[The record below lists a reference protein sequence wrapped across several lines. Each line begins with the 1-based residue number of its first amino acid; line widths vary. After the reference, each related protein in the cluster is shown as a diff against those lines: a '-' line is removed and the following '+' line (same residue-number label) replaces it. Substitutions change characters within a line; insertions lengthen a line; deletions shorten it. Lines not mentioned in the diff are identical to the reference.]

1 MINLT
6 RLWTGQVQPAD
17 HLRYGEGRKAPHSA
31 TTRRPIVVWNITRTC
46 NLRCIHC
53 YSDSDRQAYA
63 GELSLEEC
71 RGVIDDLAGFGI
83 PGLLLSGGEPM
94 VHRHFWE
101 ISEYAR
107 SKGLRLTL
115 STNGTLIDAE
125 KAARL
130 KELDFAYIGI
140 SLDGIG
146 AVHDSFRRT
155 EGAFDKAVNAF
166 RNLKAVNQ
174 KTGLR
179 FTLTKHN
186 AAHIEPVLDFI
197 EKEEIQRVCFY
208 HLVPSGRGGELQL
221 LSPPESRR
229 TLDTLLARIDRWA
242 AQGVTREVLTVTQP
256 ADGIYLMLRQQREA
270 PERAAETNRLLS
282 WNGGANAGPGTG
294 IGNIDTQG
302 NVHADQFSQGW
313 SLGNVRERPFS
324 EIWQDTGAHE
334 RLALLRAQ
342 GSQITGRCSGC
353 RFLDRCGGG
362 FRQRAA
368 TLTGDP
374 CGSDPAC
381 PLTDEE
387 ISTDQLAAA
396 SHFSPDP
403 HRHGHDHDHG
413 HASRNAC
420 RPGCNSC
427 AGCTG

>member
-1 MINLT
+1 MKFRADSKHRQNPASIRQELLRSRGRLRVLLILMINLT
-6 RLWTGQVQPAD
+6 RLWTGQAQPAD
-17 HLRYGEGRKAPHSA
+17 HLRYGHGSSAPASSTARK
-31 TTRRPIVVWNITRTC
+31 PIVVWNITRTC

-53 YSDSDRQAYA
+53 YSDSDRKAYQ
-63 GELSLEEC
+63 GELNLFEC
-71 RGVIDDLAGFGI
+71 RGVIDDLADFGI

-94 VHRHFWE
+94 VHTHFWD
-101 ISEYAR
+101 IAEYAR

-115 STNGTLIDAE
+115 STNGTMIDE
-125 KAARL
+125 SNAARL
-130 KELDFAYIGI
+130 KELDFAYVGI

-146 AVHDSFRRT
+146 PVHDLFRRT
-155 EGAFDKAVNAF
+155 PGAYDKAVAAF
-166 RNLKAVNQ
+166 RNLRKVNQ

-186 AAHIEPVLDFI
+186 ASNIEPVLDFI
-197 EKEEIQRVCFY
+197 EQEEIQRVCFY
-208 HLVPSGRGGELQL
+208 HLVPSGRGGALQL
-221 LSPPESRR
+221 LEPDESRR
-229 TLDTLLARIDRWA
+229 VLDTLLARIDRWA

-256 ADGIYLMLRQQREA
+256 ADGIYLMLRQEREA
-270 PERAAETNRLLS
+270 PERASETNRLLA

-302 NVHADQFSQGW
+302 NVHADQFSQTW

-342 GSQITGRCSGC
+342 GSQITGRCAGC

-368 TLTGDP
+368 TCTGDP
-374 CGSDPAC
+374 SGSDPAC

-387 ISTDQLAAA
+387 I
-396 SHFSPDP
+396 
-403 HRHGHDHDHG
+403 HRTELV
-413 HASRNAC
+413 A
-420 RPGCNSC
+420 
-427 AGCTG
+427 

>member
-6 RLWTGQVQPAD
+6 RLWTGQAQPAD
-17 HLRYGEGRKAPHSA
+17 HLRYGHGARAPKSA
-31 TTRRPIVVWNITRTC
+31 AERRPIVVWNLTRTC

-53 YSDSDRQAYA
+53 YSDSDRKAYA
-63 GELSLEEC
+63 GELTLHEC
-71 RGVIDDLAGFGI
+71 RAVIDDLAAFGI

-94 VHRHFWE
+94 VHAHFWQIVE
-101 ISEYAR
+101 HAR
-107 SKGLRLTL
+107 SRGLRLTL

-130 KELDFAYIGI
+130 KALDFAYIGI

-146 AVHDSFRRT
+146 PVHDLFRRT
-155 EGAFDKAVNAF
+155 PGAFDRAVAAF
-166 RNLKAVNQ
+166 RHLREVGQ

-179 FTLTKHN
+179 FTLTRHN
-186 AAHIEPVLDFI
+186 ATNIEAVLDFI
-197 EKEEIQRVCFY
+197 EQEEIQRVCFY

-221 LSPPESRR
+221 LTPEDSRR
-229 TLDTLLARIDRWA
+229 TLDTLLARIDKWA
-242 AQGVTREVLTVTQP
+242 AAGVTREVLTVTQP
-256 ADGIYLMLRQQREA
+256 ADGLYVLLRQERED
-270 PERAAETNRLLS
+270 PERAAETNRLLA

-302 NVHADQFSQGW
+302 NVHADQFSQTW

-324 EIWQDTGAHE
+324 EIWQDTAGHE
-334 RLALLRAQ
+334 RLALLRGRGAA
-342 GSQITGRCSGC
+342 ITGRCGSC

-368 TLTGDP
+368 TCTGDP

-387 ISTDQLAAA
+387 IA
-396 SHFSPDP
+396 SLDAVP
-403 HRHGHDHDHG
+403 
-413 HASRNAC
+413 A
-420 RPGCNSC
+420 
-427 AGCTG
+427 

>member
-1 MINLT
+1 MTERAAPGRLVFQRMINLT
-6 RLWTGQVQPAD
+6 RLWTGQAQPAD
-17 HLRYGEGRKAPHSA
+17 HLRYGHGGNAPASSTARK
-31 TTRRPIVVWNITRTC
+31 PIVVWNITRTC

-53 YSDSDRQAYA
+53 YSDSDRKAYQ
-63 GELSLEEC
+63 GELSLYEC

-94 VHRHFWE
+94 VHAHFWQLA
-101 ISEYAR
+101 EYAR
-107 SKGLRLTL
+107 SRGLRLTL
-115 STNGTLIDAE
+115 STNGTLIDEA

-130 KELDFAYIGI
+130 KELDFAYVGI

-146 AVHDSFRRT
+146 PVHDLFRRT
-155 EGAFDKAVNAF
+155 PGSYEKAVAAF
-166 RNLKAVNQ
+166 RNLRKVNQ

-186 AAHIEPVLDFI
+186 ASNIEPVLDFI
-197 EKEEIQRVCFY
+197 EQEEIQRVCFY
-208 HLVPSGRGGELQL
+208 HLVPSGRGGALQL
-221 LSPPESRR
+221 LEPEESRR
-229 TLDTLLARIDRWA
+229 VLDTLLARIDRWA

-256 ADGIYLMLRQQREA
+256 ADGIYLMLRQEREA
-270 PERAAETNRLLS
+270 PERAGETNRLLS

-302 NVHADQFSQGW
+302 NVHADQFSQTW

-324 EIWQDTGAHE
+324 EIWQDSGAHE

-342 GSQITGRCSGC
+342 GTQITGRCAGC

-368 TLTGDP
+368 TCTGDP

-387 ISTDQLAAA
+387 IGLAPLPA
-396 SHFSPDP
+396 
-403 HRHGHDHDHG
+403 
-413 HASRNAC
+413 
-420 RPGCNSC
+420 
-427 AGCTG
+427 

>member
-6 RLWTGQVQPAD
+6 RLWTGQAQPAD
-17 HLRYGEGRKAPHSA
+17 YLRYGHGQNAPASSTARK
-31 TTRRPIVVWNITRTC
+31 PIVVWNITRTC

-53 YSDSDRQAYA
+53 YSDSDRMAYN
-63 GELSLEEC
+63 GELNLDEC
-71 RGVIDDLAGFGI
+71 IGVIDDLADYGI

-94 VHRHFWE
+94 VHPHFWKLA
-101 ISEYAR
+101 EYAR

-115 STNGTLIDAE
+115 STNGTLIDPE

-146 AVHDSFRRT
+146 PVHDLFRRT
-155 EGAFDKAVNAF
+155 PGSFDKAVAAF
-166 RNLKAVNQ
+166 RNLKKVNQ

-186 AAHIEPVLDFI
+186 ASNIEPVLDFI
-197 EKEEIQRVCFY
+197 EQEEIQRVCFY
-208 HLVPSGRGGELQL
+208 HLVPSGRGGALQL
-221 LSPPESRR
+221 LEPTESRAV
-229 TLDTLLARIDRWA
+229 LDTLLARIDHWA
-242 AQGVTREVLTVTQP
+242 AQGITREVLTVTQP
-256 ADGIYLMLRQQREA
+256 ADGLYLLLRQEREA
-270 PERAAETNRLLS
+270 PDRAAETNRLLS

-302 NVHADQFSQGW
+302 NVHADQFSQTW
-313 SLGNVRERPFS
+313 SLGNVRQRKFS

-334 RLALLRAQ
+334 RLTLLRAQ
-342 GSQITGRCSGC
+342 GTQITGRCGHC

-368 TLTGDP
+368 TCTGDP

-387 ISTDQLAAA
+387 IGLADLAAV
-396 SHFSPDP
+396 
-403 HRHGHDHDHG
+403 
-413 HASRNAC
+413 
-420 RPGCNSC
+420 
-427 AGCTG
+427 

>member
-6 RLWTGQVQPAD
+6 RLWTGQAQPAD
-17 HLRYGEGRKAPHSA
+17 HLRYGEGRQAPKSSTA
-31 TTRRPIVVWNITRTC
+31 RRPIVVWNLTRTC

-53 YSDSDRQAYA
+53 YSDSDRKFYE
-63 GELSLEEC
+63 GELRLHEC
-71 RGVIDDLAGFGI
+71 RAVIDDLAAFGI

-94 VHRHFWE
+94 VHAHFWD
-101 ISEYAR
+101 IAEYAR

-125 KAARL
+125 RAARL

-146 AVHDSFRRT
+146 PIHDTFRRT
-155 EGAFDKAVNAF
+155 QGAFDKAVAAF

-186 AAHIEPVLDFI
+186 AAHIGPVLDFI
-197 EKEEIQRVCFY
+197 EQEEIQRVCFY

-221 LSPPESRR
+221 LEPQESRQ
-229 TLDTLLARIDRWA
+229 TLDTLLARIDQWA

-256 ADGIYLMLRQQREA
+256 ADGIYVMLRQEREA
-270 PERAAETNRLLS
+270 PDRAGETNRLLS

-302 NVHADQFSQGW
+302 TVHADQFSQGW
-313 SLGNVRERPFS
+313 SPGNVRERPFS
-324 EIWQDTGAHE
+324 EIWQDTASSE
-334 RLALLRAQ
+334 RLTILREQ
-342 GSQITGRCSGC
+342 GRQITGRCGHC
-353 RFLDRCGGG
+353 WFLDRCGGG

-368 TLTGDP
+368 ILTGDP

-381 PLTDEE
+381 PLTDDE
-387 ISTDQLAAA
+387 ILRAA
-396 SHFSPDP
+396 
-403 HRHGHDHDHG
+403 
-413 HASRNAC
+413 
-420 RPGCNSC
+420 
-427 AGCTG
+427 